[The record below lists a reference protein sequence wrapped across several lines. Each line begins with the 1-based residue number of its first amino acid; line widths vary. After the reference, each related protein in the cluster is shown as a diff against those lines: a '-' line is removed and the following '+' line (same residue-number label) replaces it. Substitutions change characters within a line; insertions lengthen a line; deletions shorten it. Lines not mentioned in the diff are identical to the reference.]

1 MSLIPDLKSVAMC
14 VELIDL
20 PIAQTLPPT
29 LSHFRQSIGPS
40 VKTADLA
47 PISLLENIK
56 TLSLGKLGLDQA
68 LAVSLKVSSTKNLVW
83 SMVLYCQPRRASL
96 TYTGNTTALFCG
108 LYLIL

>member
-1 MSLIPDLKSVAMC
+1 MSLIPDLKRVAMC

-47 PISLLENIK
+47 PINLLENMN

-68 LAVSLKVSSTKNLVW
+68 LAVSVRVSSTKNLVW
-83 SMVLYCQPRRASL
+83 SMVLYCHPRSASP
-96 TYTGNTTALFCG
+96 TYTGKTPARFWG